1 MKDRTRAAAAS
12 GWNAVPVTTARLS
25 AELWNAIKG
34 DKWCLADSRNLGW
47 SARLWPA
54 TEHYNFLGHSGA
66 AGVGQ
71 IAPAAVGAALA
82 NRDKGI
88 LTAGIPPP
96 RGPMYSPGGVWT
108 PTPPKNPNPKLMHH
122 KRPPYPEKKHLLEKA
137 PAPQ

>member
-1 MKDRTRAAAAS
+1 MKDRTRAAAAN

-47 SARLWPA
+47 CARLWPA

-71 IAPAAVGAALA
+71 LAPRAVGAALA
-82 NRDKGI
+82 DPGQGR
-88 LTAGIPPP
+88 LPP
-96 RGPMYSPGGVWT
+96 GV
-108 PTPPKNPNPKLMHH
+108 PPA
-122 KRPPYPEKKHLLEKA
+122 RA
-137 PAPQ
+137 P